1 MLQEKYIQQVL
12 DAERYHRPIILLRL
26 NCSGFNNWEGK
37 YKSCFE
43 LTLWPIF
50 FFWSINCE
58 SFLWK
63 EQMHVLF
70 NPSYMFKIY

>member
-1 MLQEKYIQQVL
+1 MLQEKYIQKVL
-12 DAERYHRPIILLRL
+12 DAERDHRPIIFLWL

-50 FFWSINCE
+50 FSD
-58 SFLWK
+58 
-63 EQMHVLF
+63 Q
-70 NPSYMFKIY
+70 